1 MQLYK
6 AIIEDRFTG
15 IFNAAWYFLS
25 PIYQY
30 LNQSVPVKLPA
41 SR

>member
-6 AIIEDRFTG
+6 AIIEDRFTSV
-15 IFNAAWYFLS
+15 FSAFLRLS
-25 PIYQY
+25 GLAYQY